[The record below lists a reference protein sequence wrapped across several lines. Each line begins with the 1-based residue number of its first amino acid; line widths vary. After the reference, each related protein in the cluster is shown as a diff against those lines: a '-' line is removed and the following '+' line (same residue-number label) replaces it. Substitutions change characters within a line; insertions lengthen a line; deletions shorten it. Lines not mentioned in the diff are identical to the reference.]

1 MNGIDRANARDRK
14 RRKARYGMVQDRAI
28 FVLAGLHSVG
38 SIAGGVDE
46 QPQHR
51 CPHCGERQ
59 WEKQKKG
66 SWRCGVCH
74 HRLE

>member
-1 MNGIDRANARDRK
+1 MNGIERAESRDRK

-28 FVLAGLHSVG
+28 FVIAGLHSASGVTG
-38 SIAGGVDE
+38 SVDE
-46 QPQHR
+46 QPQRR

-59 WEKQKKG
+59 WEKKKG
-66 SWRCGVCH
+66 CWRCGVCH